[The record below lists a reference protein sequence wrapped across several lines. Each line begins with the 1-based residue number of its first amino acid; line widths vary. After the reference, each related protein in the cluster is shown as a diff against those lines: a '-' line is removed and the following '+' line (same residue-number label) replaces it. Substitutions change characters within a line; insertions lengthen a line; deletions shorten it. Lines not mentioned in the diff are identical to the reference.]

1 MMNEWHEVFSA
12 AFSAAIKFTIALQPK
27 VAPVVE
33 IVDDPQAVML
43 EWETDK
49 YTAQFWFYENRT
61 YEYRIVLHPE
71 GFQIQLP
78 DIQGEGVSADA
89 PINEEFIHLL
99 R

>member
-1 MMNEWHEVFSA
+1 MEDLPEVFSA
-12 AFSAAIKFTIALQPK
+12 MFSAAIKFTIALQPK
-27 VAPVVE
+27 KAPVVSV
-33 IVDDPQAVML
+33 VDDPLAVLL

-49 YTAQFWFYENRT
+49 YTASFWFYKNNT
-61 YEYRIVLHPE
+61 YEYLIVLHPE

-78 DIQGEGVSADA
+78 DIKGEDVSADA

>member
-1 MMNEWHEVFSA
+1 MKEWHEIFSA

-27 VAPVVE
+27 NAPTVE
-33 IVDDPQAVML
+33 VVDDPHAVLL

-49 YTAQFWFYENRT
+49 FTASFWFYENRT
-61 YEYRIVLHPE
+61 YEYVIVLHPE

-78 DIQGEGVSADA
+78 DISGEDVSVDA